1 MCEILLLHLLP
12 HLRIY
17 ACPLPLPQM
26 QRGLR
31 PTAGQTQPPE
41 GRLEEPDSQSTKRF
55 QVLWLT
61 HSTHCRPFLGLVRS
75 PDVFTS
81 CASSSTDSI

>member
-1 MCEILLLHLLP
+1 MREILLLHLSP
-12 HLRIY
+12 HTRIC

-31 PTAGQTQPPE
+31 PTTGQTQPLE

-61 HSTHCRPFLGLVRS
+61 HSTHRRPFLGLICS

-81 CASSSTDSI
+81 CASSSTNSI